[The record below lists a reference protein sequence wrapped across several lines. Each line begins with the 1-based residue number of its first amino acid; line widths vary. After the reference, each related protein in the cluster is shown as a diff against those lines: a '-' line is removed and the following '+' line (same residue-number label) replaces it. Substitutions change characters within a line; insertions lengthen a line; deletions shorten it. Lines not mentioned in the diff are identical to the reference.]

1 MVYIDFDV
9 GEKKKDTERDVW
21 FRMEAIVDGPTPVS
35 LIIGRGNSPPR
46 KIISKG
52 RSHFTVTISNTL
64 VLKDHPKRHQDK

>member
-9 GEKKKDTERDVW
+9 GEKKKDAERDGSEW
-21 FRMEAIVDGPTPVS
+21 RQAIVDGPTPVS

-52 RSHFTVTISNTL
+52 RSHLTVTISNTL
-64 VLKDHPKRHQDK
+64 VLKDHPKRHQD

>member
-35 LIIGRGNSPPR
+35 LIIGRGTHLPG
-46 KIISKG
+46 K
-52 RSHFTVTISNTL
+52 L
-64 VLKDHPKRHQDK
+64 YLKEGLTSLSQFQTH